1 MNHLVGAAG
10 LFDNGKSSG
19 FVLDSANELYPGAAA
34 AAPGKPATYFPET
47 AFLPAAPLDASVGL
61 VDASGSSFSSAALH
75 SGDNADA
82 YSYAVERDYGKRPA
96 PGWSGQRAGHAPPA
110 AAVPARDLRKLWQQ
124 ITKVQPGQ
132 RLQDSAEAY
141 TELTVED
148 LLRII
153 ITLPPSEPVIAAIAP
168 GLAHLDSSALAAL
181 LKELSKQGYVKRA
194 VELFDWLRSL
204 DDADELK
211 HLCDVYTYT
220 TMISTCTH
228 QQQLRR
234 ALELVA
240 EMRTKGIKCN
250 VHTYSSLMN
259 VCIKSNELELAL
271 DVYKQ
276 MVAEGC
282 TPNLVTFNTLVDL
295 HVKAGAW
302 EQAVQVLD
310 TLEAQVRGRRRG
322 GGPRPAAAWA

>member
-1 MNHLVGAAG
+1 MNPLTSGF
-10 LFDNGKSSG
+10 FDSSGKSS
-19 FVLDSANELYPGAAA
+19 FILDSANELYGSSSGMVH
-34 AAPGKPATYFPET
+34 GKGTFYSDGFADPY
-47 AFLPAAPLDASVGL
+47 LSGSNVDASIGL
-61 VDASGSSFSSAALH
+61 VDHSGSSFSSVLH
-75 SGDNADA
+75 SGENADA
-82 YSYAVERDYGKRPA
+82 YSYAVEREYTKRHSQ
-96 PGWSGQRAGHAPPA
+96 GWSGQGSSGGY
-110 AAVPARDLRKLWQQ
+110 RKLWQQ

-132 RLQDSAEAY
+132 RLQDSAETY

-153 ITLPPSEPVIAAIAP
+153 VSLPPNEPVINAIAP

-181 LKELSKQGYVKRA
+181 LKELSKQGFVKRA
-194 VELFDWLRSL
+194 VELFDWLRGL
-204 DDADELK
+204 DDTDELK
-211 HLCDVYTYT
+211 NLCDVYTYT

-276 MVAEGC
+276 MIAEGC

-295 HVKAGAW
+295 HVKAGQW
-302 EQAVQVLD
+302 EEAVKVLD
-310 TLEAQVRGRRRG
+310 TLEAQVRSMVMSSCLREACRSTFGGSRG
-322 GGPRPAAAWA
+322 AFSRT